1 MSVQQAGPKQQSP
14 TQAKKVVPDFLIKQ
28 KESINE
34 SPGELIRHL
43 QNESEM
49 KSDTMVSWV
58 KPNVYEMIILCVC
71 LQVSNWSSEISDWLQ
86 CRATK
91 PDPFDAFVGKM
102 IHSMWIY

>member
-14 TQAKKVVPDFLIKQ
+14 TQARKVVPDFLIKQ

-49 KSDTMVSWV
+49 KSDTMV
-58 KPNVYEMIILCVC
+58 L
-71 LQVSNWSSEISDWLQ
+71 
-86 CRATK
+86 
-91 PDPFDAFVGKM
+91 
-102 IHSMWIY
+102 

>member
-28 KESINE
+28 KENINE
-34 SPGELIRHL
+34 SPGELIQHL

-58 KPNVYEMIILCVC
+58 KPNV
-71 LQVSNWSSEISDWLQ
+71 
-86 CRATK
+86 
-91 PDPFDAFVGKM
+91 
-102 IHSMWIY
+102 